1 MKTTKLVV
9 GILQIVLSL
18 FILLQSCA
26 VGVGNAIDKSK
37 DVGGSAGFVVAIL
50 FIASGIIYI
59 VTRKSEKLGG
69 DIAGLVL
76 MIIHGYSRLAMR
88 TYILTCKSGVGFHSS
103 LVSVSS
109 FGTLLLYVNKQLSN
123 NQGPYLGLLF

>member
-18 FILLQSCA
+18 VILQQSGA

-59 VTRKSEKLGG
+59 ATRKSEKLGG

-76 MIIHGYSRLAMR
+76 MIISWLFAINHAHVYS
-88 TYILTCKSGVGFHSS
+88 IWGWVSFVIGVGFFVWHFIA
-103 LVSVSS
+103 LR
-109 FGTLLLYVNKQLSN
+109 KQATK
-123 NQGPYLGLLF
+123 

>member
-76 MIIHGYSRLAMR
+76 MIISWLFAISNAHVYSDLQ
-88 TYILTCKSGVGFHSS
+88 IWGWVSFIIGVGFFVWHFIA
-103 LVSVSS
+103 LRKQA
-109 FGTLLLYVNKQLSN
+109 NK
-123 NQGPYLGLLF
+123 